1 MKTKTDLIFEL
12 TNPYNNPYQGN
23 DSRLLFVC
31 SVGLLRS
38 PTAANVA
45 IKLGYNARSCGSD
58 HELSLIPISV
68 NLIYWAH
75 SIFFLNQENYKETLN
90 NFLGDKYTLEELN
103 SKYVIWDIPDNYEY
117 NHPELIELIT
127 NLLVDDNE

>member
-1 MKTKTDLIFEL
+1 MKTKTELIFEL
-12 TNPYNNPYQGN
+12 TNPYNNPFQGN
-23 DSRLLFVC
+23 DSRFLFVC

-68 NLIYWAH
+68 NLIYWADV
-75 SIFFLNQENYKETLN
+75 IFFINQENYNETLK
-90 NFLGDKYTLEELN
+90 NFRLEDADTIIELN
-103 SKYVIWDIPDNYEY
+103 SKAVVWDIPDNYEY

-127 NLLVDDNE
+127 NLLGGR